1 MNDMKNRT
9 DRNLM
14 VKSFIPNKSMIVA
27 EFIYIYYLVPA
38 LAMMVVSFPKLCT
51 NQGPVH
57 PQSIIPAAGMKGI

>member
-1 MNDMKNRT
+1 
-9 DRNLM
+9 M

-27 EFIYIYYLVPA
+27 EFIIYYLVPP

-57 PQSIIPAAGMKGI
+57 PQSIIPAAGMKGIWSDNEG

>member
-1 MNDMKNRT
+1 
-9 DRNLM
+9 M

-27 EFIYIYYLVPA
+27 EFILFFYIYYLVPP